1 MLVIRRIKDMIKVG
15 EYVIL
20 DMSGRIV
27 KGFGS
32 FKTFEDAERALIIW
46 LDKATELA
54 DTYEIILN
62 Q

>member
-1 MLVIRRIKDMIKVG
+1 MIKVG

-32 FKTFEDAERALIIW
+32 FKTFEDAERALSIW